1 MEYIIIFVL
10 LVFLIIIIL
19 KKQILFINNIKN
31 TNEKTIIK
39 YNNLLVLN
47 KNPILLY
54 LYENFYTSLKK
65 INKYNYKK
73 YIIFSNIK
81 LSNND
86 KNILDWCSYTG
97 GMINM
102 AIESSIKHLKQK
114 KTMNHDIINN
124 LARLKLFYK
133 IFFPLKNENFDKIK
147 KYNKYGRYIR
157 NNRFIYNLVY
167 INEVLYNIYNDIIKT
182 INKDDIKKIL
192 NENKNNYYLCNIILN
207 NRIKQTNT
215 NKKSDFYKY
224 IIKSL

>member
-39 YNNLLVLN
+39 YNNLFLLN

-54 LYENFYTSLKK
+54 LYENLYTSLKK

-73 YIIFSNIK
+73 YIIFNNIK
-81 LSNND
+81 LTNKD
-86 KNILDWCSYTG
+86 KNILDWISYTG

-102 AIESSIKHLKQK
+102 ALESSIKHLKQK
-114 KTMNHDIINN
+114 KSINYELINN

-133 IFFPLKNENFDKIK
+133 LFYPLKNENFDKMK
-147 KYNKYGRYIR
+147 KYNKCSH
-157 NNRFIYNLVY
+157 NL
-167 INEVLYNIYNDIIKT
+167 
-182 INKDDIKKIL
+182 
-192 NENKNNYYLCNIILN
+192 
-207 NRIKQTNT
+207 
-215 NKKSDFYKY
+215 
-224 IIKSL
+224 